1 MFVSTACDLGS
12 EDSRIKVHDLLI
24 QYGFKKIQ
32 NQLYETASLNE
43 KNVARMKVDID
54 KITDFY
60 DKIRI
65 YQYPVEGTLII
76 TSLEGKKWRRL
87 TAVV

>member
-1 MFVSTACDLGS
+1 MFVACACDLGS

-32 NQLYETASLNE
+32 DQLYESTTLSE
-43 KNVARMKVDID
+43 KNLARMKVDMD

-60 DKIRI
+60 DRIRL
-65 YQYPVEGTLII
+65 YQYPMEDTLII
-76 TSLEGKKWRRL
+76 TVLEGKKWKRL
-87 TAVV
+87 TTVV

>member
-1 MFVSTACDLGS
+1 MFVACAFDLGS

-32 NQLYETASLNE
+32 NQLYETSTINE
-43 KNVARMKVDID
+43 KNLARMKVDID

-60 DKIRI
+60 DRLRL
-65 YQYPVEGTLII
+65 YQYPMENTLVI
-76 TSLEGKKWRRL
+76 TSLEGKKWKRL
-87 TAVV
+87 TTVV

>member
-1 MFVSTACDLGS
+1 MFVACACDLGS

-32 NQLYETASLNE
+32 NQLYETSTLSE
-43 KNVARMKVDID
+43 KNLARMKVDLD

-60 DKIRI
+60 DRLRL
-65 YQYPVEGTLII
+65 YQYPMEETLVI
-76 TSLEGKKWRRL
+76 TSLEGKKWKRL
-87 TAVV
+87 TTIV